1 MATKIRGIC
10 LNFSSDL
17 ISRSHYLKIFRNRIY
32 YLGLH
37 SGECL
42 WVCFTE
48 AYNYALSLAI
58 SELPKVLMFVT
69 ATLIPDL
76 DPYTLTPDISL
87 EGIMIEHGWD
97 VLHNE
102 LIRGVAL

>member
-1 MATKIRGIC
+1 M
-10 LNFSSDL
+10 L
-17 ISRSHYLKIFRNRIY
+17 
-32 YLGLH
+32 
-37 SGECL
+37 
-42 WVCFTE
+42 
-48 AYNYALSLAI
+48 
-58 SELPKVLMFVT
+58 VT
-69 ATLIPDL
+69 ATLIPYF